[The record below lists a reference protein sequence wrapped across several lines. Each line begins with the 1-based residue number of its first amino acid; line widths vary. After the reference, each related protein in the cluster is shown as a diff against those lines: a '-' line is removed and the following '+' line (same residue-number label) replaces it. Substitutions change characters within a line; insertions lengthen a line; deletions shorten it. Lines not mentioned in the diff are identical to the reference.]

1 MKTKKRGRGNT
12 GAPKARCGGRFAY
25 SDSSS
30 CCKAASTAHACRTA
44 TLPSLPAG
52 TKRCHC
58 VPQKK
63 WTQLIQTGS
72 VRFSLWK
79 CCEAVFTDGRQNGRG
94 SAAPQLRCP
103 AATWRTTET
112 WPERLRGIN
121 SQLKV
126 FCFSPSTYWA
136 TVHPMAGR
144 LRRPRIGCTCIRR
157 IRRTQRCAC
166 KLWVDAVRGQC
177 RTAPQFRN
185 RLDPFS

>member
-1 MKTKKRGRGNT
+1 M
-12 GAPKARCGGRFAY
+12 
-25 SDSSS
+25 
-30 CCKAASTAHACRTA
+30 
-44 TLPSLPAG
+44 
-52 TKRCHC
+52 
-58 VPQKK
+58 PQKPGAAEDLPIA
-63 WTQLIQTGS
+63 TQAPAAKLHPPRTHAGRQLFLRFLPVRNGAIACHRKNGPNLYKLAPFVFRS
-72 VRFSLWK
+72 GNAARRFSQTADRT
-79 CCEAVFTDGRQNGRG
+79 EGGQQPR
-94 SAAPQLRCP
+94 SYAAPQLRCP